1 MRLARGG
8 ISFPMEGYTLAMDFP
23 ATARNLALLAGLHR
37 VTVTDQG
44 RIYLAKDGCTTAEAV
59 RHTDPRIE
67 EFANMRARCGLRA
80 AFASAQSERLE
91 L

>member
-1 MRLARGG
+1 MR
-8 ISFPMEGYTLAMDFP
+8 GYTLALDFP
-23 ATARNLALLAGLHR
+23 RRGGVEDLLRRLERLTLDHG
-37 VTVTDQG
+37 G

-67 EFANMRARCGLRA
+67 EFANMRARCGLQA